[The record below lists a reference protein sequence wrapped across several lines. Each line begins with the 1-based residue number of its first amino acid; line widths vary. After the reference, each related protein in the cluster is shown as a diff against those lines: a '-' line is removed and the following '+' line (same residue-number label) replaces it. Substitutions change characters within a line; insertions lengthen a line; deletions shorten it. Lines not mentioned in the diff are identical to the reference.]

1 MRCVI
6 SLQESVTPWWRQ
18 LASLYDASD
27 ADLENGLGQNK
38 SALNADCGGKKLCF
52 LFNLSSWQVVAIS
65 YDGER

>member
-38 SALNADCGGKKLCF
+38 SALNADCGGKSFASSLTF
-52 LFNLSSWQVVAIS
+52 LH
-65 YDGER
+65 GK